1 MRIDKRMYGLKQ
13 AGIISNNELQKD
25 LKPYEYASVRRN
37 LVLWERKG
45 RYTMFTLVVDMFFF
59 KITSEEC
66 AQHLINALKKK
77 NEITIDW
84 NAKLYIGI
92 ILKWW

>member
-45 RYTMFTLVVDMFFF
+45 RYTMFTLVVYNSLV
-59 KITSEEC
+59 KIISEEYE
-66 AQHLINALKKK
+66 QHLINAMKE
-77 NEITIDW
+77 NT
-84 NAKLYIGI
+84 KLP
-92 ILKWW
+92 